1 MADAQALFCG
11 CGRSFKLANAFSNHQ
26 RQCKKTKK
34 RLSSA
39 LDKAKELWTAKKRR
53 CVDQP
58 WPSSSQDGNQ
68 AAEVGRSA
76 TPTSLHGQ
84 VCCVLYTICVEV
96 YLKQFRFLSLPTQ

>member
-26 RQCKKTKK
+26 RQCQKTKK

-39 LDKAKELWTAKKRR
+39 LGKAKELWTAKKRR

-58 WPSSSQDGNQ
+58 SQDGNQ
-68 AAEVGRSA
+68 WQAAEVGTSA
-76 TPTSLHGQ
+76 TSISLHGQ
-84 VCCVLYTICVEV
+84 VCCVL
-96 YLKQFRFLSLPTQ
+96 